1 MKRETVLVV
10 IDRADRDWTVTNYF
24 AIEREGRLVVQWFE
38 SQPQDWQTVGK
49 VVLILRPKHI
59 LDESNLTQPWQM
71 DD

>member
-1 MKRETVLVV
+1 
-10 IDRADRDWTVTNYF
+10 
-24 AIEREGRLVVQWFE
+24 VVQWFE